1 MKRVRLKEPRLQKQ
15 TNTLDE
21 SCYDEQKQHNM
32 LCQLYLNDEFDEKN
46 VLLQAITK
54 KLQGYKQQD
63 SKHMIYSKHH
73 FIPIDTTVQRLVESK
88 LKCLYCEQKL
98 MLFYKECKQDNQW
111 TLDRID
117 NTMGH
122 NTNNVVISCLECNLK
137 RRNTDLDK
145 FKYTK
150 QLHIKKLDP

>member
-1 MKRVRLKEPRLQKQ
+1 MKRIRLKEPRLQKQ

-73 FIPIDTTVQRLVESK
+73 FIPIDTTVQQIGRAHV
-88 LKCLYCEQKL
+88 
-98 MLFYKECKQDNQW
+98 
-111 TLDRID
+111 
-117 NTMGH
+117 
-122 NTNNVVISCLECNLK
+122 
-137 RRNTDLDK
+137 
-145 FKYTK
+145 
-150 QLHIKKLDP
+150 

>member
-54 KLQGYKQQD
+54 KLHGYKQQD

-88 LKCLYCEQKL
+88 LKCFYCEQKL
-98 MLFYKECKQDNQW
+98 MLFYKESKQDNQW

-117 NTMGH
+117 NSMGH
-122 NTNNVVISCLECNLK
+122 NSNNVVISCLECNLK

>member
-54 KLQGYKQQD
+54 KLHGYKQQD

-73 FIPIDTTVQRLVESK
+73 FIHIDTTVQRLVESK

-98 MLFYKECKQDNQW
+98 MLFYKESKQDNQW

-117 NTMGH
+117 NSMGH

>member
-54 KLQGYKQQD
+54 NY
-63 SKHMIYSKHH
+63 MVI
-73 FIPIDTTVQRLVESK
+73 
-88 LKCLYCEQKL
+88 
-98 MLFYKECKQDNQW
+98 
-111 TLDRID
+111 
-117 NTMGH
+117 
-122 NTNNVVISCLECNLK
+122 NNKILN
-137 RRNTDLDK
+137 
-145 FKYTK
+145 
-150 QLHIKKLDP
+150 I

>member
-1 MKRVRLKEPRLQKQ
+1 MKRVRVKEPKLQKQ

-21 SCYDEQKQHNM
+21 TYYDQDTQNKM
-32 LCQLYLNDEFDEKN
+32 LYQLYLNDEFNEKDI
-46 VLLQAITK
+46 LLQAITK

-63 SKHMIYSKHH
+63 SKHLIYSKHH
-73 FIPIDTTVQRLVESK
+73 FIHIDTTIQRLVESK
-88 LKCLYCEQKL
+88 LQCLYCNQNL

-122 NTNNVVISCLECNLK
+122 NSNNVVISCLDCNLK
-137 RRNTDLDK
+137 RGNTDLEK

-150 QLHIKKLDP
+150 QLTIKKLEA

>member
-54 KLQGYKQQD
+54 KLHGYKQQD

-98 MLFYKECKQDNQW
+98 MLFYKESKQDNQW

-117 NTMGH
+117 NSMGH

-150 QLHIKKLDP
+150 QLHIKKMET

>member
-54 KLQGYKQQD
+54 KLHGYKQQD

-73 FIPIDTTVQRLVESK
+73 FIHIDTTVQRLVESK

-117 NTMGH
+117 NSMGH

>member
-117 NTMGH
+117 NSMGH

-137 RRNTDLDK
+137 RRDTDMNK
-145 FKYTK
+145 FKFTK
-150 QLHIKKLDP
+150 QLNIKKIE

>member
-1 MKRVRLKEPRLQKQ
+1 
-15 TNTLDE
+15 
-21 SCYDEQKQHNM
+21 
-32 LCQLYLNDEFDEKN
+32 
-46 VLLQAITK
+46 
-54 KLQGYKQQD
+54 
-63 SKHMIYSKHH
+63 MIYSKHH
-73 FIPIDTTVQRLVESK
+73 FIHIDTTVQRLVESK

-98 MLFYKECKQDNQW
+98 MLFYKESKQDNQW

-117 NTMGH
+117 NSMGH

>member
-1 MKRVRLKEPRLQKQ
+1 MKRVRLKEPKLQKQ

>member
-1 MKRVRLKEPRLQKQ
+1 MKRVRLKEPKLQKQ

-117 NTMGH
+117 NSMGH

>member
-54 KLQGYKQQD
+54 KLHGYKQQD

-98 MLFYKECKQDNQW
+98 MLFYKESKQDNQW

-117 NTMGH
+117 NSMGH
-122 NTNNVVISCLECNLK
+122 NSNNVVISCLECNLK

>member
-1 MKRVRLKEPRLQKQ
+1 MKTIQLMKPKPQKQ
-15 TNTLDE
+15 NTYLNE
-21 SCYDEQKQHNM
+21 ELYNEKHQSKM
-32 LCQLYLNDEFDEKN
+32 LYQLYLDDTFNGKHQ
-46 VLLQAITK
+46 LTQAITK

-63 SKHMIYSKHH
+63 SKHLIYNKHH
-73 FIPIDTTVQRLVESK
+73 FIHLDNTIQRLVESK
-88 LKCLYCEQKL
+88 LQCFYCNCIV
-98 MLFYKECKQDNQW
+98 MLFYKESKQSNQW

-150 QLHIKKLDP
+150 QLTIKKINT

>member
-117 NTMGH
+117 NSMGH

>member
-21 SCYDEQKQHNM
+21 SYYDVQNQQSM
-32 LCQLYLNDEFDEKN
+32 LYQLYLNDEFNEKN
-46 VLLQAITK
+46 HLLQAISK
-54 KLQGYKQQD
+54 KLHGYKQQD

-73 FIPIDTTVQRLVESK
+73 FIPIDTVIQRLVESK
-88 LKCLYCEQKL
+88 LNCFYCKQQL

-111 TLDRID
+111 SLDRID
-117 NTMGH
+117 NSMGH

-137 RRNTDLDK
+137 RRNTDLEK

-150 QLHIKKLDP
+150 QLHIKKMET

>member
-98 MLFYKECKQDNQW
+98 MLFYKESKQDNQW

-117 NTMGH
+117 NSMGH

-137 RRNTDLDK
+137 RRNTDLEK

-150 QLHIKKLDP
+150 QLHIKKMET

>member
-54 KLQGYKQQD
+54 KLHGYKQQD

-73 FIPIDTTVQRLVESK
+73 FIHIDTTVQRLVESK

-98 MLFYKECKQDNQW
+98 MLFYKESKQDNQW

-117 NTMGH
+117 NSMGH
-122 NTNNVVISCLECNLK
+122 NSNNVVISCLECNLK